1 MARLR
6 TERATSAG
14 GIVVRV
20 RDGRLQLVVGM
31 RRRERGVT
39 WTLPKGTP
47 RPGETLA
54 ETALREVG
62 EETGLVVEIKRP
74 IGSIRYTFTV
84 GDTRI
89 EKTVHYFLMAPRG
102 GHLAHHDREFAR
114 VRWIDLEAA
123 PSLLSFETE
132 RELVARVAALLTTG
146 GAGTTSEERQEAD
159 VVAAATSKP
168 GTRAAGRAATTPQE
182 ATRQPPGPAAAR
194 RRTEPGPDGGPGAG
208 TSRARTTKAAT
219 TRAETASATVAR
231 LGSARILGLGSP
243 AASHGRT
250 PSNREARLG

>member
-31 RRRERGVT
+31 RRRERGAT

-102 GHLAHHDREFAR
+102 GHLARHDREFAR
-114 VRWIDLEAA
+114 VRWLDLEAA
-123 PSLLSFETE
+123 PSLLTFETE
-132 RELVARVAALLTTG
+132 RELVARVARLLTTG
-146 GAGTTSEERQEAD
+146 SAAPVDLDQAETEPAEQQSGTPKPDRSGGGEAVRSGHEPFIRTRVSAGTGRLGAKSM
-159 VVAAATSKP
+159 P
-168 GTRAAGRAATTPQE
+168 GSRSAPAATTP
-182 ATRQPPGPAAAR
+182 APTTRTDPGGAR
-194 RRTEPGPDGGPGAG
+194 R
-208 TSRARTTKAAT
+208 ARF
-219 TRAETASATVAR
+219 E
-231 LGSARILGLGSP
+231 
-243 AASHGRT
+243 
-250 PSNREARLG
+250 